1 MSLLH
6 PPRRTPWRRRTEAL
20 LVGASALAVAAGGLT
35 AVAAAPDAPVA
46 PAAASGACP
55 AGYTSY
61 ADFLAQEQ
69 RVRAGSEG
77 GGDALT
83 ALADAFALEKARS
96 GESIAAGT
104 CVNSSH
110 PESMRELAWKSLAQ
124 ALPRVAPVGAVR
136 PGAFGAALKEKGAMK
151 PGGVPGTA
159 GTAEQY
165 GVGPL
170 VVDDPQFPEVNG
182 LGLADNSARVDQFS
196 YDAPTGRLFAAVG
209 SAGVYL
215 STDLG
220 LSWTSV
226 SDKLPSTITGGVGYA
241 PAKGSRAARAVAVTG
256 DGTFGSSSYTGF
268 GAYYTTDLDQALAAG
283 RQPTWQRSAGVPDG
297 ALGFGVTVDPTDAD
311 VVYAAT
317 SLGLYR
323 SADAGRT
330 FTNAAL
336 PTGAAKAGGAPC
348 AGVSDLDSRPECA
361 LANMVTDVVVQT
373 AGGTTGAK
381 GGQVVAAVGWRGG
394 NRKNADGTTQSP
406 SNGLYGSP
414 TGAPGT
420 FTKLNRGNVD
430 SPLAFTEQDG
440 IGRISLGAATGPE
453 QDHGYLYAMVQDAR
467 LLNGGGKFIDGSPQL
482 PVDLCDPVLGAC
494 PLEGGTVL
502 EGLYVSK
509 DFGKTWNRLADDNA
523 IARNPAAGSALVGLG
538 TAVGYEPGVQG
549 WYNQWI
555 EPDPTQAFN
564 GAPTRLAFGLE
575 EVWQNE
581 FVPGVPNAVDGVGD
595 TFKVTGRYFA
605 GDSCQLLSL
614 GLPTCP
620 TNRQPTNSYTTHPD
634 QQDGLFVPVDP
645 EDMSKGVHLFA
656 GNDGGVYRQ
665 TVTPGTADDTQDGDG
680 NAIGVTTGDFD
691 NGHWGRG
698 ANEGFNALL
707 PYHATMAKDG
717 TVWAG
722 LQDNGHMKIDP
733 ARGLKRFETYGGDG
747 FFSAVDPDNST
758 IAYEEY
764 TGGAMSVTVDGGS
777 TWSSIAP
784 PITGALFSNPFVM
797 DPLDAKHL
805 LTAGNEVVVRL
816 GGPDGDWQQVYDLG
830 TAGSPGTTTAP
841 TPTDPMNRMT
851 AVDLNGA
858 SAYVGFCGTCDTL
871 NATVPFKSGLATNVG
886 GALPAEKGS
895 ADGWHV
901 GEGRGP
907 AQPLHHL
914 DRAEPGRPEDG
925 LRGDG
930 RLHPP
935 LDAAGHGRR
944 RQRPGRHRPP
954 VRVPRRRR
962 DVHRRE
968 QEPAR
973 RPRDLGGRPRPA
985 GPGRH
990 RRRRVRLE
998 QHRHHQGRVRAAAG
1012 PAQRPDQLDHA
1023 QPPRP
1028 PRGGAGDQR
1037 PRRVDLPVQQR
1048 RGRAGRA
1055 RARPGA
1061 AADRYPGRPDGRLR
1075 GGRAGLDGRHERPA
1089 GPRVGAQHRGLGR
1102 LPRQPGVRPV
1112 LRHDHRDGDLAGVH
1126 PPGRLGGGV
1135 LPLPDQHRA
1144 RLRPGAGAVVERRHH
1159 LEHRG
1164 HAQRPQ
1170 RQLPRL
1176 RRADRVVHGPG
1187 REGVP
1192 ALLDGQRRQHLVAA
1206 VRRRRGRR
1214 RDAAGVGPARPGGA
1228 GTGRSPPLLPFSV
1241 AVGRALALRGR
1252 AVRVAPGGGRP
1263 AGVGDLLLGP
1273 GRVVVG
1279 ADLLDGGVVGA
1290 AHAPSLPRRAARSDD
1305 RELIG
1310 CVRGRPATG
1319 PLPHTA
1325 DHAGAGPRSAVGRG
1339 DSQQAPSAHSR
1350 SRRGAYGRRAASP
1363 APRPDR
1369 AVCRGDH
1376 RQRPRRTHPITCGRP
1391 EVSCVQGR
1399 PPARRP
1405 PHTADHAVV
1414 RTADR
1419 PARPTAR
1426 PDRLCARRTTGRAR
1440 RTQPITPGRARGSWQ
1455 GDHRQARRTQPITP
1469 WCVRPPPHGPDTTT

>member
-1 MSLLH
+1 MRLSRASTSA
-6 PPRRTPWRRRTEAL
+6 PPRRSLAL
-20 LVGASALAVAAGGLT
+20 LAGASALT
-35 AVAAAPDAPVA
+35 VAAAGLVAAAAAPTAPA
-46 PAAASGACP
+46 PAAAAAVQDCP

-96 GESIAAGT
+96 GESIASGT
-104 CVNSSH
+104 CVNGSH

-124 ALPRVAPVGAVR
+124 AVPRVAPVGAVR

-151 PGGVPGTA
+151 PGSVSGTA
-159 GTAEQY
+159 GRAEPY

-170 VVDDPQFPEVNG
+170 VVDDAQFPEVNG

-209 SAGVYL
+209 SAGIYL

-220 LSWTSV
+220 LSWRSV
-226 SDKLPSTITGGVGYA
+226 SDGMPSTITGGVGYA
-241 PAKGSRAARAVAVTG
+241 PATGTRGGRAVAVTG

-283 RQPTWQRSAGVPDG
+283 RQPVWQRSAGVPDG
-297 ALGFGVTVDPTDAD
+297 ALGFGVTVDPTNPD

-330 FTNAAL
+330 FTNVAL

-373 AGGTTGAK
+373 AGGTTGAR

-453 QDHGYLYAMVQDAR
+453 QDHGYLYALVQDAR

-509 DFGKTWNRLADDNA
+509 DFGTSWTRLADDNA
-523 IARNPAAGSALVGLG
+523 IARNPAAGSALVGVG

-555 EPDPTQAFN
+555 EPDPTQALN

-595 TFKVTGRYFA
+595 SFKVTGRYFA

-620 TNRQPTNSYTTHPD
+620 TNREPTNSYTTHPD

-645 EDMSKGVHLFA
+645 QDMSKGVHLFA

-665 TVTPGTADDTQDGDG
+665 TVTPGTADDTADGDG
-680 NAIGVTTGDFD
+680 NAIGITTGDFD

-722 LQDNGHMKIDP
+722 LQDNGHMKTDP
-733 ARGLKRFETYGGDG
+733 ARGLQRFETYGGDG
-747 FFSAVDPDNST
+747 FFSAVDPDNSKV
-758 IAYEEY
+758 AYEEY
-764 TGGAMSVTVDGGS
+764 TGGAMSVTVDGGT
-777 TWSSIAP
+777 TWASIAP
-784 PITGALFSNPFVM
+784 PITGAQFSNPFVM
-797 DPLDAKHL
+797 DPRDAKHL

-830 TAGSPGTTTAP
+830 TAQRPGDAAAAP
-841 TPTDPMNRMT
+841 TATDPMNRMT
-851 AVDLNGA
+851 AVDLVDA
-858 SAYVGFCGTCDTL
+858 SAYVGYCGTCDTL
-871 NATVPFKSGLATNVG
+871 NATVPFRSGLATNVG
-886 GALPAEKGS
+886 GALPAKKGS

-901 GEGRGP
+901 ATAEGLPNRYITSIAQSPADPRTVYVAMGGYTRRWTPPGTVGDVNDQVGTGHLFVSRDAGETFTDVSKNLPDAPATWVAVRGPQVVVGTDVGAFASSSTGITKAGFAPLQGLPNVPISAITRSPRDPRELVLATNGRGVWTYRFSSDVVEATAP
-907 AQPLHHL
+907 APDPVPALTGTPVAPTATFASGAEGWTTATTDPLGRGWAHSTAGSDGSPGSLAFDQYSDMTTSTVTSPAFTHPGGSAAVSY
-914 DRAEPGRPEDG
+914 RHRINTEPGFD
-925 LRGDG
+925 
-930 RLHPP
+930 
-935 LDAAGHGRR
+935 
-944 RQRPGRHRPP
+944 P
-954 VRVPRRRR
+954 VRVQWSSNGTTWNTVATLNGLNANSPGF
-962 DVHRRE
+962 D
-968 QEPAR
+968 AR
-973 RPRDLGGRPRPA
+973 TESFVVPA
-985 GPGRH
+985 GKVFLRFSLVSDDNTSWP
-990 RRRRVRLE
+990 L
-998 QHRHHQGRVRAAAG
+998 
-1012 PAQRPDQLDHA
+1012 
-1023 QPPRP
+1023 
-1028 PRGGAGDQR
+1028 
-1037 PRRVDLPVQQR
+1037 
-1048 RGRAGRA
+1048 
-1055 RARPGA
+1055 
-1061 AADRYPGRPDGRLR
+1061 YDG
-1075 GGRAGLDGRHERPA
+1075 
-1089 GPRVGAQHRGLGR
+1089 
-1102 LPRQPGVRPV
+1102 
-1112 LRHDHRDGDLAGVH
+1112 
-1126 PPGRLGGGV
+1126 
-1135 LPLPDQHRA
+1135 
-1144 RLRPGAGAVVERRHH
+1144 
-1159 LEHRG
+1159 
-1164 HAQRPQ
+1164 
-1170 RQLPRL
+1170 
-1176 RRADRVVHGPG
+1176 
-1187 REGVP
+1187 
-1192 ALLDGQRRQHLVAA
+1192 
-1206 VRRRRGRR
+1206 
-1214 RDAAGVGPARPGGA
+1214 
-1228 GTGRSPPLLPFSV
+1228 V
-1241 AVGRALALRGR
+1241 AVDDVTLLR
-1252 AVRVAPGGGRP
+1252 
-1263 AGVGDLLLGP
+1263 
-1273 GRVVVG
+1273 
-1279 ADLLDGGVVGA
+1279 
-1290 AHAPSLPRRAARSDD
+1290 
-1305 RELIG
+1305 
-1310 CVRGRPATG
+1310 
-1319 PLPHTA
+1319 
-1325 DHAGAGPRSAVGRG
+1325 
-1339 DSQQAPSAHSR
+1339 
-1350 SRRGAYGRRAASP
+1350 
-1363 APRPDR
+1363 
-1369 AVCRGDH
+1369 
-1376 RQRPRRTHPITCGRP
+1376 
-1391 EVSCVQGR
+1391 
-1399 PPARRP
+1399 
-1405 PHTADHAVV
+1405 
-1414 RTADR
+1414 
-1419 PARPTAR
+1419 
-1426 PDRLCARRTTGRAR
+1426 
-1440 RTQPITPGRARGSWQ
+1440 
-1455 GDHRQARRTQPITP
+1455 
-1469 WCVRPPPHGPDTTT
+1469 